1 VIGPLDVRRPDR
13 RRTYADARIWRAVDV
28 YRWLSLLY
36 AVLKFVSARDEY
48 RRPLPA
54 AAVLI
59 AMAAWTG
66 YLQLHRVVLRRPMG
80 RSVLLADLVVSA
92 AAVLSTLLVDDPV
105 RIASGAP
112 TLPTFWAA
120 SAVIAWAVADGWRGG
135 LAAALA
141 ISAVDLVEIWPHA
154 KAGTIESIVQ
164 LVLVGSVI
172 GYAAQLYAAAR
183 QDLARAAAL
192 EATAREHDRLA
203 GEIHDSVL
211 QVLAY
216 VQRRGAEVGGE
227 AAELGRLAGEQ
238 EARLRALIAA
248 VPTGVAAAGEA
259 DLRAL
264 LAGMGRRGVTVS
276 TPAQAVLL
284 PEPTVDAIGAAV
296 AAALDNVERHA
307 GPATQAWVL
316 LEQEPDVVTV
326 TVRDDGAGIPP
337 GRLEE
342 AAKEGRLGV
351 ATCIR
356 GRISDVGGWVDLV
369 SSPGQG
375 TEWEIQVPGAGRP

>member
-1 VIGPLDVRRPDR
+1 VISSLDGRRAR

-28 YRWLSLLY
+28 YRWLTLLY
-36 AVLKFVSARDEY
+36 AVLRFWSAHDQY
-48 RRPLPA
+48 RRPLL
-54 AAVLI
+54 AVVVL
-59 AMAAWTG
+59 AGMAAWNG
-66 YLQLHRVVLRRPMG
+66 YLHLHRVVLRRPMD
-80 RSVLLADLVVSA
+80 RSVLAADLVVA
-92 AAVLSTLLVDDPV
+92 AVAVLSTLLVDDPV
-105 RIASGAP
+105 RISTGAP

-120 SAVIAWAVADGWRGG
+120 SAVIAWAVADGWRAG

-141 ISAVDLVEIWPHA
+141 LSAVDLVEIWPHA

-164 LVLVGSVI
+164 LILVGSVI
-172 GYAAQLYAAAR
+172 GYAAELYDAAR
-183 QDLARAAAL
+183 RDLARAAAL

-203 GEIHDSVL
+203 GDIHDSVL

-227 AAELGRLAGEQ
+227 AAELGRRAGEQ

-248 VPTGVAAAGEA
+248 VPTGAVAAGEA
-259 DLRAL
+259 DLRSL

-276 TPAQAVLL
+276 TPAEAVLL
-284 PEPTVDAIGAAV
+284 PDPTVAAIGAAV
-296 AAALDNVERHA
+296 TAALDNVEQHA
-307 GPATQAWVL
+307 GPTAQAWVL
-316 LEQEPDVVTV
+316 LEEEPDGVTV
-326 TVRDDGAGIPP
+326 TVRDDGAGIVP

-342 AAKEGRLGV
+342 AVREGRLGV

-356 GRISDVGGWVDLV
+356 GRIADVGGQVDLI

-375 TEWEIQVPGAGRP
+375 TEVEIRVPRGSRP